1 MQKHHV
7 GLRDAAV
14 AIVTGHFH
22 LKVGWWTAESTE
34 RTGLCVSSWAVGAA
48 GTACSS
54 PQLDSTIFAGLQSCI
69 PKLTAALGLVV
80 TIAPRRTPLQAE
92 KTFSE
97 AGLSK
102 SVHLTKEIIF

>member
-1 MQKHHV
+1 MQKHRA

-34 RTGLCVSSWAVGAA
+34 HTGLCVSSWAVGAA

-54 PQLDSTIFAGLQSCI
+54 PQLDSTIFFGLQSCI
-69 PKLTAALGLVV
+69 PKLTAGLGRVV
-80 TIAPRRTPLQAE
+80 PQRTPLQA
-92 KTFSE
+92 KKRG
-97 AGLSK
+97 AHPSK
-102 SVHLTKEIIF
+102 SIHLAKEIIF